1 MPDHMTIT
9 PEQAGAA
16 LLSIEDASR
25 HSAILLRYRRA
36 APFFILWGCCWA
48 LAYGL
53 CNFYPNHMGVIWSVS
68 DAIGILGS
76 WRIMR
81 TRPIT
86 ARHHGAW
93 RLMAAVAVVAAFVA
107 ASFSVLA
114 PQSGQQVATFITL
127 VFAAAYALFGIWA
140 GWRLVVI
147 GGLVA
152 CIALAAFFWA
162 DAQFNLWMGMA
173 GGGGL
178 VAVGFWLRRA

>member
-68 DAIGILGS
+68 DVIGILGS

-81 TRPIT
+81 ARPIT

-107 ASFSVLA
+107 ASFSVLR
-114 PQSGQQVATFITL
+114 AT
-127 VFAAAYALFGIWA
+127 
-140 GWRLVVI
+140 
-147 GGLVA
+147 GGHVYHPGFCRSLCAVWHLGR
-152 CIALAAFFWA
+152 LAAGSDWGPG
-162 DAQFNLWMGMA
+162 GMYCT
-173 GGGGL
+173 GCVFLG
-178 VAVGFWLRRA
+178 